1 MRSAGITL
9 LLMIVTI
16 TQPLLAIPAP
26 CTMQGERKAVVCA
39 ACCAVKPCCAPSKQA
54 ESSPIAAVV
63 NPAADFASLI
73 PLQPVGLAIPLAQA
87 TEHPIFAR
95 VSREAHSPSPL
106 LLHCIQLI

>member
-26 CTMQGERKAVVCA
+26 CTMQGERKAVMCA
-39 ACCAVKPCCAPSKQA
+39 ACCAVKPCCASSKQA
-54 ESSPIAAVV
+54 ESSPVAAAV
-63 NPAADFASLI
+63 NLASDFASLI
-73 PLQPVGLAIPLAQA
+73 PLQPIGLSVAVEQA